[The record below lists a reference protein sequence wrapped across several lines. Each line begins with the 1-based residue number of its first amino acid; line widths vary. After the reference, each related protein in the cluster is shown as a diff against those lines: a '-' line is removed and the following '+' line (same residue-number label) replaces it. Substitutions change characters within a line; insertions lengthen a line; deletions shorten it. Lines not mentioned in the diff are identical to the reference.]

1 MADSFVSGMLEQLCR
16 ESALQKFRFVFTIA
30 VVVIGL
36 MLIWFPFVDRDSATF
51 VVVVMNLI
59 SSGFILALSG
69 AFIFGCRYREE

>member
-36 MLIWFPFVDRDSATF
+36 MLIWFPFGKLMHAF
-51 VVVVMNLI
+51 Y
-59 SSGFILALSG
+59 LAPSRAINAYALGRKGG
-69 AFIFGCRYREE
+69 AS